1 MVKLS
6 LNKPLFNIS
15 NHFSCKSFRVSY
27 TPASFFA
34 NYRSP
39 SLTLLLKWSYEQL
52 SVFMSLTLSTF
63 STLYYFAKTF
73 AYSPENA
80 FEHRYRY
87 YRLGS
92 VIGIVR
98 GRADRPGMPGG
109 WPGPRETG
117 PGVARYRET
126 RRETGAGERQ
136 WVTGPTPVTSDQ
148 GSNINISGQWG
159 GTYTTVTPTVTYS
172 QQWPHVPIRVLNLE
186 NVVCW

>member
-1 MVKLS
+1 MIVRATWIFNELDFINRFDS
-6 LNKPLFNIS
+6 ILFCEDFL
-15 NHFSCKSFRVSY
+15 H
-27 TPASFFA
+27 TH
-34 NYRSP
+34 
-39 SLTLLLKWSYEQL
+39 Q
-52 SVFMSLTLSTF
+52 
-63 STLYYFAKTF
+63 
-73 AYSPENA
+73 PENA
-80 FEHRYRY
+80 FEHRY

-92 VIGIVR
+92 VIWIVR

-126 RRETGAGERQ
+126 RGETGAGERQ

-186 NVVCW
+186 NVMCW